1 MPAKIIFTLML
12 IILPLS
18 VFADIIITID
28 DMVLNGKIIEENS
41 KTVKFGNYHG
51 VFIIDLDK
59 IKEIYRTGSYEED
72 VKILSGKGRTV
83 NRDDI
88 KTNYDSG
95 LKKISEHKVTVEE
108 DKQPSRINISISPCI
123 LFNFG
128 EAGEV
133 LPCSFGVS
141 LTADIPVNEFNYAK
155 IIHLSDITAEAGY
168 FYSDKDGRN
177 VTGYRASAGPQ
188 WRLPLINGPLELE
201 YVVSAAFGAGWY
213 DVTGLT
219 EEAAALKWNACI
231 NTGVVFTLSAI
242 TVSPRL
248 KFDYIYDTK
257 APLYGIGAVLSLG
270 YRF

>member
-1 MPAKIIFTLML
+1 MPLKILITLIMIIF
-12 IILPLS
+12 PLS

-72 VKILSGKGRTV
+72 VKILSGKGKTV
-83 NRDDI
+83 NRDEI

-95 LKKISEHKVTVEE
+95 LEKISELKVTVEKDE
-108 DKQPSRINISISPCI
+108 TTDLVNISICPFM
-123 LFNFG
+123 LYNFG
-128 EAGEV
+128 EAGAV
-133 LPCSFGVS
+133 LRCSYGVS
-141 LTADIPVNEFNYAK
+141 LTAEFPVAELQYAK
-155 IIHLSDITAEAGY
+155 IFHLSDISAGAGY

-188 WRLPLINGPLELE
+188 WRLPLINGPLQLE

-213 DVTGLT
+213 NVKGLT
-219 EEAAALKWNACI
+219 DKEAALKGNLLI
-231 NTGVVFTLSAI
+231 NTGVIFTVSSI
-242 TVSPRL
+242 TVSPRII
-248 KFDYIYDTK
+248 FDYIYDAE
-257 APLYGIGAVLSLG
+257 APLYGLGAVFNLG